1 MLRGMREKKA
11 LGLRD
16 LARKV
21 GMSHGFLSR
30 VESGKQTPPAG
41 KKLRALA
48 QELDC
53 DPDVMLAM
61 SGRLPDDAVTI
72 IQKHPA
78 EYMSFLRLMRNLSSK
93 QLLEAQRTIVKT
105 YRLELPAEL
114 SDRWRRLISGLE
126 PVEPYETEFV
136 LSAPK
141 RRKGAAKAKPRQH
154 KE

>member
-1 MLRGMREKKA
+1 
-11 LGLRD
+11 
-16 LARKV
+16 
-21 GMSHGFLSR
+21 
-30 VESGKQTPPAG
+30 
-41 KKLRALA
+41 
-48 QELDC
+48 
-53 DPDVMLAM
+53 
-61 SGRLPDDAVTI
+61 
-72 IQKHPA
+72 
-78 EYMSFLRLMRNLSSK
+78 MSFLRLMRNLSSK